1 MVGNQYRIDFG
12 KIPRFTK
19 PSVNRCNSM
28 PNFSKTNKEALVIK
42 TSFCFYSEEFQEN
55 IDDVFGPSI
64 MSTLFQFRKNVR
76 ILMNLK
82 LDIVS

>member
-1 MVGNQYRIDFG
+1 MYRFG
-12 KIPRFTK
+12 WESVYDFTK
-19 PSVNRCNSM
+19 PSVNRCNLM

-64 MSTLFQFRKNVR
+64 MYIYSVALQHLEKTL
-76 ILMNLK
+76 
-82 LDIVS
+82 